1 MFFVLMGIL
10 TISDVAVFLIMNHAS
25 KQEETGPQIAGLVSS
40 LGITVCDLV
49 LLGQAIEMN
58 LI

>member
-10 TISDVAVFLIMNHAS
+10 AISGVAVFLIMNHAS

-40 LGITVCDLV
+40 LGITICDLV

>member
-10 TISDVAVFLIMNHAS
+10 IISGVAVFLIMNHAS

-40 LGITVCDLV
+40 LGITICDLV